1 MLVAFGAEVPGRQEV
16 GPRPGHGGHRG
27 QGCAGPI
34 GSGQPGNT
42 GLASPRLTKHSHISL
57 YKYCFSFYKLRPG
70 AARAKQVCSHI
81 LPGVCA
87 HCVSLCHIFIILM
100 ISQTLSLLLYL
111 HGDS

>member
-1 MLVAFGAEVPGRQEV
+1 MLVAFGAEVPGQQEV

-57 YKYCFSFYKLRPG
+57 YKYCFFFLQIKVWGSPVRNKSVSTFSQECMLT
-70 AARAKQVCSHI
+70 AC
-81 LPGVCA
+81 L
-87 HCVSLCHIFIILM
+87 CVTFS
-100 ISQTLSLLLYL
+100 
-111 HGDS
+111 